1 MTFTPLTGLQVT
13 AQLQGP
19 ATDWSGDMKIV
30 CIGGGPA
37 GLYFAIS
44 AKLRDAGHDITVFE
58 RDPAG
63 ATYGWGVVYWDDLRD
78 ILYRNDPDSAR
89 AIRGESVLWQE
100 QRVILRHEQPVYLP
114 GYGFSMSRA
123 TLLDI
128 LAERATEL
136 GVDVQYRR
144 GVDDAA
150 ALADADL
157 VVVCD
162 GANSR
167 MRQLHGD
174 HFGTRVDVGSNPYIW
189 LGTDKVFD
197 SFIFAFEHTS
207 AGWIWFHAYPS
218 AADTSTCIVECA
230 QPSWQALGFDS
241 LSSEDSVRL
250 LEKIFEHA
258 LDGHALI
265 SQSRGEQARWLRFA
279 QVTNKTWYR
288 DNLVLIGDA
297 AHTTHFTLGSGT
309 RLAMIDAV
317 MLAQSLYEH
326 DELSAALRSYDRRG
340 RAALRPIQAGAR
352 TSMAWFE
359 RADRYLNRE
368 DPTTFAYSMSG
379 RHGAQPPW
387 RYQMHLATQIP
398 ALRTALRGFHT
409 ARRHYLARRR
419 GGPADDPFPC
429 GAQHEVPGHRDQ
441 DACGGDQPDGRTG
454 IEHEDHDERV
464 EQGNQGEAQMR
475 DVACRRSRGTARP
488 DPAGLVGAP
497 HHDQAEQG
505 EGGEEHPGGHV
516 DH

>member
-1 MTFTPLTGLQVT
+1 
-13 AQLQGP
+13 
-19 ATDWSGDMKIV
+19 MKIV

-44 AKLRDAGHDITVFE
+44 AKLRDAGHDITVIE

-63 ATYGWGVVYWDDLRD
+63 ATYGWGVVYWDDLLD
-78 ILYRNDPDSAR
+78 ILFRNDAESAQQIR
-89 AIRGESVLWQE
+89 AASALWQE
-100 QRVILRHEQPVYLP
+100 QRVILRSEQTAYLP
-114 GYGFSMSRA
+114 GYGFSVGRA

-128 LAERATEL
+128 LGERATDL

-144 GVDDAA
+144 EVTDTSTFT
-150 ALADADL
+150 DADL

-167 MRQLHGD
+167 LRQRH
-174 HFGTRVDVGSNPYIW
+174 HFGTQVDSGGNPYIW
-189 LGTDKVFD
+189 LGTDKAFD
-197 SFIFAFEHTS
+197 SFTFTFEQTS

-218 AADTSTCIVECA
+218 SSGISTCIVECT
-230 QPSWQALGFDS
+230 QQTWLTLGFDS
-241 LSSEDSVRL
+241 LSSEDSAGL

-265 SQSRGEQARWLRFA
+265 SQSRGEPARWQRFA
-279 QVTNKTWYR
+279 HITNKTWCH

-326 DELSAALRSYDRRG
+326 QDPATAAQDYDQRG

-352 TSMAWFE
+352 SSMAWFE
-359 RADRYLNRE
+359 RADRYLDR
-368 DPTTFAYSMSG
+368 DAVAFAYAMSA

-398 ALRTALRGFHT
+398 AVRTAMRGVDT
-409 ARRHYLARRR
+409 ARRWYLARRR
-419 GGPADDPFPC
+419 GEPSATLGS
-429 GAQHEVPGHRDQ
+429 V
-441 DACGGDQPDGRTG
+441 
-454 IEHEDHDERV
+454 
-464 EQGNQGEAQMR
+464 
-475 DVACRRSRGTARP
+475 
-488 DPAGLVGAP
+488 
-497 HHDQAEQG
+497 
-505 EGGEEHPGGHV
+505 
-516 DH
+516 